1 MLPQEVMVDPV
12 IAADGNTYERSA
24 MEGWLMRYSTSPL
37 TGNALQHQ
45 RLVPNV
51 LIRKVIMASASTD

>member
-1 MLPQEVMVDPV
+1 MDPV

-24 MEGWLMRYSTSPL
+24 MEDWLMHHSTSPS

-51 LIRKVIMASASTD
+51 LIRKVIMASAATH